1 MAEAHDYSPYDHIN
15 ERWPTNGDRIFSP
28 GRHATPADD
37 VGERA
42 YRLGKGYKL
51 AGDVLVGNFLG
62 EPRDHDNLI
71 YPILYCYRHYIEVA
85 LKEIVE
91 KHGQWIGITLSKID
105 HNLPELWKIF
115 LQIAVAY
122 HNDPSDETVVVVS
135 GCINEFAQVDPGSF
149 AFRYARDKRSGALI
163 PLGFGTIDL
172 VNVLDVMNGIQNFF
186 ECADLDFTHKR
197 EAAAVVVVVDEA
209 RRFYGSA

>member
-1 MAEAHDYSPYDHIN
+1 MAEEHAYSPFDRNN
-15 ERWPTNGDRIFSP
+15 ERWPTKGDRIFSA
-28 GRHATPADD
+28 GRDARPADSI
-37 VGERA
+37 GERN

-91 KHGQWIGITLSKID
+91 DHGQWMGITLSKKD
-105 HNLPELWKIF
+105 HNLRELWKLF
-115 LQIAVAY
+115 LQIALAY
-122 HNDPSDETVVVVS
+122 HHDPSNEAAIVVS
-135 GCINEFAQVDPGSF
+135 NCIEEFAQVDPGSF
-149 AFRYARDKRSGALI
+149 AFRYARDKRSDALI
-163 PLGFGTIDL
+163 PLGFGAIDL

-186 ECADLDFTHKR
+186 ECSDLDFNHKR
-197 EAAAVVVVVDEA
+197 DVACEIAAADSL
-209 RRFYGSA
+209 YG